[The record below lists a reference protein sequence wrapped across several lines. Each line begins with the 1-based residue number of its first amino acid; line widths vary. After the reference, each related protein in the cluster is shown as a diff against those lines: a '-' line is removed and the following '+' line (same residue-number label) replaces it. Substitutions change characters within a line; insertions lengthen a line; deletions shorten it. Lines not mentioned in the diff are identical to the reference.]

1 MLSVVN
7 CLFDNYFRY
16 LSFTKVEHSTQSLV
30 WTCKLSE
37 RSWRS
42 FFWWCTHVLSYKWQM
57 DDIFWTAHMLSVC
70 IHIDNPRGSI
80 SQSLHCSFLNLSFS
94 FCFFFHHPVKTW
106 RIQILFTTRNPQTS
120 GWVCLG
126 LSHLSVLFFSCRKLD
141 SPDWKSKMRLCQ
153 IACISSK
160 LKFCVMK

>member
-7 CLFDNYFRY
+7 CLFDNYLRY

-42 FFWWCTHVLSYKWQM
+42 FFRWCTHVLSYKWQM

-80 SQSLHCSFLNLSFS
+80 SQSLHCSFLNFRVVFLSASFS
-94 FCFFFHHPVKTW
+94 IIPCKDLKNTNLVHHEKSPNLWMSLSWSVTSFCTFF
-106 RIQILFTTRNPQTS
+106 L
-120 GWVCLG
+120 
-126 LSHLSVLFFSCRKLD
+126 
-141 SPDWKSKMRLCQ
+141 M
-153 IACISSK
+153 
-160 LKFCVMK
+160 